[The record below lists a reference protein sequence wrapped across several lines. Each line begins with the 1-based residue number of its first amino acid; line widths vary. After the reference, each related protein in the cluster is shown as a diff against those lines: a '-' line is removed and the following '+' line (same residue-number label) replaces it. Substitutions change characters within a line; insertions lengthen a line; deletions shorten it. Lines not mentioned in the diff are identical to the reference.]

1 MVDRSTKLTEEEIEE
16 IAEKA
21 ATKAIAKLETH
32 LYTTVG
38 RSVLNKLAYVVGA
51 VAVAAYFYLQSKGLI
66 K

>member
-1 MVDRSTKLTEEEIEE
+1 MEKSAKLTEEEIEE

-38 RSVLNKLAYVVGA
+38 RSVLNKLAYLIGMIA
-51 VAVAAYFYLQSKGLI
+51 LAIYFYLQSKGLI